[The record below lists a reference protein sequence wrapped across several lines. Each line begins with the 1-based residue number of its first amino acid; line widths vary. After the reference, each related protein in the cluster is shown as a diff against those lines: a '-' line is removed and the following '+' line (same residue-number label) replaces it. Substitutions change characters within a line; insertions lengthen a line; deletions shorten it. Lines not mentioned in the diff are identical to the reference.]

1 MRSNNRRRQAAQS
14 LVEVV
19 VASAILGI
27 TVVVALETVDASIR
41 GGQQV
46 VSEAWAQCMVRET
59 AGAIQQA
66 SWATQYPSPDPAL
79 KVQVLVGPSGPPEPE
94 DLQTIA
100 IKALDPRSGS
110 TLYSVSFLKS
120 AALQGKDPVDAAL
133 PYLASACPKP

>member
-1 MRSNNRRRQAAQS
+1 MRSNSRRRQAAQS

-27 TVVVALETVDASIR
+27 TVVVALETIDASIR

-79 KVQVLVGPSGPPEPE
+79 KIQVAGPPSQPEPE
-94 DLQTIA
+94 DLQTIT

-133 PYLASACPKP
+133 PHLASACPKP